1 MVQTLSPQQRIKKI
15 RRLIYIF
22 VITIGLFNIFCPF
35 VVHADIFNNEVQDV
49 YVEITENVA
58 ETNDILNKAF
68 KFCQVS
74 PYRIINDATY
84 MASPAIAVN
93 VHNACKT
100 VALVVATL
108 LLMID
113 FFRKSTNFEWAS
125 KWENILVFLIKV
137 VVVKVIVCNTDV
149 IVGYIYSGFNYIN
162 TQATGGTVDFLPYG
176 TTTTYKI
183 RIKESLLK
191 SIWDSGF
198 KGWWDY
204 WKDLGAGSTTKTYD
218 YIISEKA
225 VKIFYPKAV
234 MPPDLTVDFEAHAF
248 ENPTNSLN
256 FNASIEIIL
265 LQAYFLVMKAIA
277 YIIFV
282 IAIGRIFELCIYIL
296 MAPLPLA
303 TFASDTTHDVA
314 KSFIKNFIATILQIA
329 VIVLMFVIYTAV
341 TKFVNNE
348 YPNTPVLTVVTL
360 ISLGL
365 GVMKSGTWSR
375 KLCGLG

>member
-1 MVQTLSPQQRIKKI
+1 MQTLSPQQRIKKI
-15 RRLIYIF
+15 RRLVYIF
-22 VITIGLFNIFCPF
+22 VITLGLFNIFCPF
-35 VVHADIFNNEVQDV
+35 VAHADIFNNEVQDV

-68 KFCQVS
+68 TFCQISPYQIINNTTYMVS
-74 PYRIINDATY
+74 PNI
-84 MASPAIAVN
+84 AIG

-100 VALVVATL
+100 VALVIATL

-113 FFRKSTNFEWAS
+113 FFRKTTNFEWAS

-137 VVVKVIVCNTDV
+137 VVVKVVVCNTDT

-162 TQATGGTVDFLPYG
+162 NQATGGSVSFLPYG
-176 TTTTYKI
+176 TTTTYTI
-183 RIKESLLK
+183 QIKESLLK
-191 SIWDSGF
+191 NIWDSGF

-204 WKDLGAGSTTKTYD
+204 WTDFGAGSSKKNFSYV
-218 YIISEKA
+218 ISKEA
-225 VKIFYPKAV
+225 VKIFYPNAKF
-234 MPPDLTVDFEAHAF
+234 PPTLTVDFEAHEFA
-248 ENPTNSLN
+248 NPTSSIN
-256 FNASIEIIL
+256 FNASVEIIL

-282 IAIGRIFELCIYIL
+282 IAIGRVFELCIYIL

-303 TFASDTTHDVA
+303 TFASETTHDVA
-314 KSFIKNFIATILQIA
+314 KSFIKSFIATVLQIA
-329 VIVLMFVIYTAV
+329 VIVLMFVIYAAV
-341 TKFVNNE
+341 TKYINAT
-348 YPNTPVLTVVTL
+348 YPNTPVMNVITL

-365 GVMKSGTWSR
+365 GVVKSGTWSR